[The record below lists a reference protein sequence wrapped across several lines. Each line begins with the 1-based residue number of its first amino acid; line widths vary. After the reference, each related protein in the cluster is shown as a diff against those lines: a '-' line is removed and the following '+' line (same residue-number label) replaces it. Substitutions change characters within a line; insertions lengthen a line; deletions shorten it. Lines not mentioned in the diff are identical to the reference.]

1 MYHTITITPSRV
13 CGGGGSILNFDIF
26 YKETCLFF
34 IFYHE
39 KHFYPEAY
47 EDAALTPAPMCIIL
61 LTCTRAKLP
70 PIIFHFSEV
79 LSIFP
84 IWAWKKTNK
93 IKLQDLWIFNLGN
106 LIFNDVSIMTILFVE
121 ENKSAWRKPLS
132 CNTSLTNLIT

>member
-13 CGGGGSILNFDIF
+13 CGGGSILNFDIF

-93 IKLQDLWIFNLGN
+93 IKLQDLWIFNLGISFSMMFQSWRFC
-106 LIFNDVSIMTILFVE
+106 L
-121 ENKSAWRKPLS
+121 WRKIRVPGENH
-132 CNTSLTNLIT
+132 CPAIRH